1 MRVPVVKIFVYIF
14 FFCAFAAQSQVTQ
27 LPAAEIEKRNAA
39 AAFVSVQEASLFLLL
54 GECSQLMVNSI
65 APMDEVA
72 RDWFGRNKSELE
84 VTYAWL
90 ARYFA
95 HLKKVNPESH
105 QQASLG
111 LARAT
116 SNGVL
121 QNARTMF
128 GRKQPD
134 RASCEKAAKTYSV
147 PQLDLKNMAL
157 NPGYERIAEFPAT
170 LARIRAESD
179 FSVPPHLKFG
189 MDKVAQSIVG
199 VGNLASLDAA
209 EAARERGDGH
219 GRVAIFKNLAER
231 GDGQAAQQIGI
242 IYLNGQ
248 QIEKNPV
255 DAYRWFYAAWSLSE
269 MEGLNAMGVMI
280 RDGVGVQVNLPL
292 AAAAFYL
299 SKAGA
304 RSREAFDRA
313 SNNLDKLQQRISPEE
328 KSQLTCISLRSLDDE
343 LRAPIVSYEPLLGG
357 KSISNSERRLGAIVK
372 DLADVYKTAGC
383 H

>member
-1 MRVPVVKIFVYIF
+1 MRVPVVKF
-14 FFCAFAAQSQVTQ
+14 FISICLYCAFAAQSQVAQ
-27 LPAAEIEKRNAA
+27 WPAVEIEKRNAA

-54 GECSQLMVNSI
+54 GECSQLMVNSNV
-65 APMDEVA
+65 PMDEVA
-72 RDWFGRNKSELE
+72 RGWFDRNRSELE

-90 ARYFA
+90 DRYLA
-95 HLKKVNPESH
+95 HLKKVNPEAH
-105 QQASLG
+105 QQASIG

-128 GRKQPD
+128 ARKQPD
-134 RASCEKAAKTYSV
+134 RGSCEKAAKTYSV

-157 NPGYERIAEFPAT
+157 NPGYERFAEFPAT

-231 GDGQAAQQIGI
+231 GDGQAAQQIGL

-248 QIEKNPV
+248 QVEKNPV
-255 DAYRWFYAAWSLSE
+255 NAYRWFYAAWSLSE
-269 MEGLNAMGVMI
+269 MEGLNAMGMMI
-280 RDGVGVQVNLPL
+280 RDGVGVPVNLPL

-304 RSREAFDRA
+304 RSRDGFDRA
-313 SNNLDKLQQRISPEE
+313 LSNLDRLDKRISPEE
-328 KSQLTCISLRSLDDE
+328 KSQLTCISLRSLDDA
-343 LRAPIVSYEPLLGG
+343 LRAPIVSYEPLVKG
-357 KSISNSERRLGAIVK
+357 KTISNSERPLGTIVK
-372 DLADVYKTAGC
+372 DLAAVYKAAGC
-383 H
+383 Q

>member
-1 MRVPVVKIFVYIF
+1 MRVPVVKIFITTCL
-14 FFCAFAAQSQVTQ
+14 FCAFSAQSQVAQ
-27 LPAAEIEKRNAA
+27 LSSAEIEKRNAA

-54 GECSQLMVNSI
+54 GECSQLMVSSST
-65 APMDEVA
+65 PMGEVA
-72 RDWFGRNKSELE
+72 RGWFDRNKSELE

-90 ARYFA
+90 DRYFS
-95 HLKKVNPESH
+95 HLKTANPEAH
-105 QQASLG
+105 QKASMELTRVTG
-111 LARAT
+111 
-116 SNGVL
+116 NGVL
-121 QNARTMF
+121 GTARVF
-128 GRKQPD
+128 FARKQPD

-147 PQLDLKNMAL
+147 PQLDLKSMAL
-157 NPGYERIAEFPAT
+157 NPGYERLAEFPAT

-209 EAARERGDGH
+209 EAAKERGDGH
-219 GRVAIFKNLAER
+219 GRIAIFKSLAER

-248 QIEKNPV
+248 QVEKNPV

-280 RDGVGVQVNLPL
+280 RDGLGVQVNLPL
-292 AAAAFYL
+292 AVAAFYL

-313 SNNLDKLQQRISPEE
+313 LNNLDKLQKRISSEE
-328 KSQLTCISLRSLDDE
+328 KSQLTCISLRSLDDA
-343 LRAPIVSYEPLLGG
+343 LRAPIVSYEPLVKG
-357 KSISNSERRLGAIVK
+357 KSISNSERQLGAIVK

-383 H
+383 Q